1 MIKDDKKKKEGKSV
15 MLRGLN
21 EEDKKI
27 IETLKFA
34 YDKKT
39 QEEAIIEGIR
49 KCSIFDPKVAE
60 ILRAK
65 KRW

>member
-34 YDKKT
+34 
-39 QEEAIIEGIR
+39 
-49 KCSIFDPKVAE
+49 
-60 ILRAK
+60 
-65 KRW
+65 